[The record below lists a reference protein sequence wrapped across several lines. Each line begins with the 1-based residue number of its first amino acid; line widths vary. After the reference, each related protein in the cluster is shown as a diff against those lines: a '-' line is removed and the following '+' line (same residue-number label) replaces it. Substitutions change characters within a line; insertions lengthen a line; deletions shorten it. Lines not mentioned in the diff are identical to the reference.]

1 MISVSGKYWE
11 EIKTEKR
18 LLDKVK
24 IDHNLNEFQ
33 AKLIIERNFT
43 EEELLSIRN
52 KVTLKNPFF
61 KKKDFLSACE
71 LLELHIKKKNRI
83 LIIGDYDV
91 DGCLSTVLMV
101 NFLKKNQAK
110 VKYFIPDRFKD
121 GYGASEKLIRKLISS
136 DKPELI
142 IFLDCGSS
150 SYNAIKF
157 INSKNISSLII
168 DHHNINKPYPS
179 SDVIINP
186 KKICDYN
193 KHDYLCTVF
202 LTYLFIDLY
211 IKKNQ
216 LNISIKDDQI
226 YVLIATVADV
236 MPIRGINRFLALNV
250 INNFDVNNNFILS
263 NLFKILKVK
272 KKLEL
277 DDLAYLIA
285 PILNSAGRLSNANQI
300 VELFTTQSNDI
311 KIKILKKIFELN
323 QKRKLIEKRF
333 LLNFQF
339 NNLHKLKG
347 VLFIYEPNIPEGIIG
362 IIASRIKEYYNRPC
376 IVLTNSNDIIK
387 GSARS
392 TLNFDIGKFI
402 NNAVDEKII
411 LSGGGHNLAA
421 GVSLLKSKIE
431 IFKKFINK
439 YYEKNTPLLINYYTS
454 KIFPNSINKKLI
466 NEINILGP
474 FGNKNVNPIFLIE
487 NVKIVKPKIIKER
500 FISCLIKYNNKF
512 IKAMSFNHLNTKISY
527 EILNSKN
534 KFDILVNIRENKWNN
549 KSIIEVEI
557 IDLIKNINKT

>member
-1 MISVSGKYWE
+1 MKSISGKYWE

-18 LLDKVK
+18 LVDKVK
-24 IDHNLNEFQ
+24 VDHNLNTFQ
-33 AKLIIERNFT
+33 AKLIINRNFT
-43 EEELLSIRN
+43 EEELLSIN
-52 KVTLKNPFF
+52 NNISLKNPFINT
-61 KKKDFLSACE
+61 KDFLSACE
-71 LLELHIKKKNRI
+71 LLELHITKKNKI

-110 VKYFIPDRFKD
+110 VKYFIPDRLKD
-121 GYGASEKLIRKLISS
+121 GYGASEKLIRKLISFH
-136 DKPELI
+136 KPELI

-179 SDVIINP
+179 SDIIINP

-193 KHDYLCTVF
+193 KYDYLCTVF

-211 IKKNQ
+211 IKKNK
-216 LNISIKDDQI
+216 LKISIKDNQI

-250 INNFDVNNNFILS
+250 INNFDVNKNFILS
-263 NLFKILKVK
+263 NLFNLLNIK

-300 VELFTTQSNDI
+300 VELFTTQSDDI
-311 KIKILKKIFELN
+311 KVKILKKIFDLN
-323 QKRKLIEKRF
+323 QKRKLIEKKF

-339 NNLHKLKG
+339 NDLDKLKG

-362 IIASRIKEYYNRPC
+362 IIASRIKDYYNRPC
-376 IVLTNSNDIIK
+376 VVLTNSNDIIK

-402 NNAVDEKII
+402 NNALDEKII

-439 YYEKNTPLLINYYTS
+439 YYEKNTPSLINYYTS

-466 NEINILGP
+466 SEINILGP

-487 NVKIVKPKIIKER
+487 NVKIVKPKIVKER
-500 FISCLIKYNNKF
+500 FISCFIKYNNKF

-527 EILNSKN
+527 ELLNSKN
-534 KFDILVNIRENKWNN
+534 NFDILLNIKENKWNN
-549 KSIIEVEI
+549 KSKIEVEI

>member
-1 MISVSGKYWE
+1 MKSISGKYWE

-18 LLDKVK
+18 LVDKVK
-24 IDHNLNEFQ
+24 VDHNLNTFQ
-33 AKLIIERNFT
+33 AKLIINRNFT
-43 EEELLSIRN
+43 EEELLSIN
-52 KVTLKNPFF
+52 NNISLKNPFI
-61 KKKDFLSACE
+61 KTKDFLSACE
-71 LLELHIKKKNRI
+71 LLELHITKKNKI

-110 VKYFIPDRFKD
+110 VKYFIPDRLKD
-121 GYGASEKLIRKLISS
+121 GYGASEKLIRKLISFH
-136 DKPELI
+136 KPELI

-179 SDVIINP
+179 SDIIINP

-193 KHDYLCTVF
+193 KYDYLCTVF

-211 IKKNQ
+211 IKKNK
-216 LNISIKDDQI
+216 LKISIKDNQI

-250 INNFDVNNNFILS
+250 INNFDVNKNFILS
-263 NLFKILKVK
+263 NLFNLSNIK

-300 VELFTTQSNDI
+300 VELFTTQSDDI
-311 KIKILKKIFELN
+311 KVKILKKIFDLN
-323 QKRKLIEKRF
+323 QKRKLIEKKF

-339 NNLHKLKG
+339 NDLDKLKG

-362 IIASRIKEYYNRPC
+362 IIASRIKDYYNRPC
-376 IVLTNSNDIIK
+376 VVLTNSNDIIK

-402 NNAVDEKII
+402 NNALDEKII

-439 YYEKNTPLLINYYTS
+439 YYEKNTPSLINYYTS

-487 NVKIVKPKIIKER
+487 NVKIVKPKIVKER
-500 FISCLIKYNNKF
+500 FISCFIKYNNKF

-527 EILNSKN
+527 ELLNSKN
-534 KFDILVNIRENKWNN
+534 NFDILLNIKENKWNN
-549 KSIIEVEI
+549 KSKIEVEI

>member
-1 MISVSGKYWE
+1 MKSISGKYWE

-18 LLDKVK
+18 LVDKVK
-24 IDHNLNEFQ
+24 VDHNLNTFQ
-33 AKLIIERNFT
+33 AKLIINRNFT
-43 EEELLSIRN
+43 EEELLSIN
-52 KVTLKNPFF
+52 NNISLKNPFI
-61 KKKDFLSACE
+61 KTKDFLSACE
-71 LLELHIKKKNRI
+71 LLELHITKKNKI

-110 VKYFIPDRFKD
+110 VKYFIPDRLKD
-121 GYGASEKLIRKLISS
+121 GYGASEKLIRKLISFH
-136 DKPELI
+136 KPELI

-179 SDVIINP
+179 SDIIINP

-193 KHDYLCTVF
+193 KYDYLCTVF

-211 IKKNQ
+211 IKKNK
-216 LNISIKDDQI
+216 LKISIKDNQI

-250 INNFDVNNNFILS
+250 INNFDVNKNFILS
-263 NLFKILKVK
+263 NLFNLLNIK

-300 VELFTTQSNDI
+300 VELFTTQSDDI
-311 KIKILKKIFELN
+311 KVKILKKIFDLN
-323 QKRKLIEKRF
+323 QKRKLIEKKF

-339 NNLHKLKG
+339 NDLDKLKG

-362 IIASRIKEYYNRPC
+362 IIASRIKDYYNRPC
-376 IVLTNSNDIIK
+376 VVLTNSNDIIK

-402 NNAVDEKII
+402 NNALDEKII

-439 YYEKNTPLLINYYTS
+439 YYEKNTPSLINYYTS

-487 NVKIVKPKIIKER
+487 NVKIVKPKIVKER
-500 FISCLIKYNNKF
+500 FISCFIKYNNKF

-527 EILNSKN
+527 ELLNSKN
-534 KFDILVNIRENKWNN
+534 NFDILLNIKENKWNN
-549 KSIIEVEI
+549 KSKIEVEI

>member
-1 MISVSGKYWE
+1 MKSISGKYWE

-18 LLDKVK
+18 LVDKVK
-24 IDHNLNEFQ
+24 VDHNLNTFQ
-33 AKLIIERNFT
+33 AKLIINRNFT
-43 EEELLSIRN
+43 EEELLSIN
-52 KVTLKNPFF
+52 NNISLKNPFINT
-61 KKKDFLSACE
+61 KDFLSACE
-71 LLELHIKKKNRI
+71 LLELHITKKNKI

-110 VKYFIPDRFKD
+110 VKYFIPDRLKD
-121 GYGASEKLIRKLISS
+121 GYGASEKLIRKLISFH
-136 DKPELI
+136 KPELI

-179 SDVIINP
+179 SDIIINP

-193 KHDYLCTVF
+193 KYDYLCTVF

-211 IKKNQ
+211 IKKNK
-216 LNISIKDDQI
+216 LKISIKDNQI

-250 INNFDVNNNFILS
+250 INNFDVNKNFILS
-263 NLFKILKVK
+263 NLFNLLNIK

-300 VELFTTQSNDI
+300 VELFTTQSDDI
-311 KIKILKKIFELN
+311 KVKILKKIFDLN
-323 QKRKLIEKRF
+323 QKRKLIEKKF

-339 NNLHKLKG
+339 NDLHKLKG

-362 IIASRIKEYYNRPC
+362 IIASRIKDYYNRPC
-376 IVLTNSNDIIK
+376 VVLTNSNDIIK

-402 NNAVDEKII
+402 NNALDEKII

-439 YYEKNTPLLINYYTS
+439 YYEKNTPSLINYYTS

-487 NVKIVKPKIIKER
+487 NVKIVKPKIVKER
-500 FISCLIKYNNKF
+500 FISCFIKYNNKF

-527 EILNSKN
+527 ELLNSKN
-534 KFDILVNIRENKWNN
+534 NFDILLNIKENKWNN
-549 KSIIEVEI
+549 KSKIEVEI

>member
-1 MISVSGKYWE
+1 MKSISGKYWE

-18 LLDKVK
+18 LVDKVK
-24 IDHNLNEFQ
+24 VDHNLNTFQ
-33 AKLIIERNFT
+33 AKLIINRNFT
-43 EEELLSIRN
+43 EEELLSISN
-52 KVTLKNPFF
+52 NISLKNPFL
-61 KKKDFLSACE
+61 KTKDFVSACE
-71 LLELHIKKKNRI
+71 LLELHITKKNKI

-101 NFLKKNQAK
+101 NFLKKNHAK
-110 VKYFIPDRFKD
+110 VKYFIPDRLKD
-121 GYGASEKLIRKLISS
+121 GYGASEELIRKLISS
-136 DKPELI
+136 HKPELI
-142 IFLDCGSS
+142 IFLDCGSN

-157 INSKNISSLII
+157 IKSKNISSLII

-179 SDVIINP
+179 SNVIINP

-211 IKKNQ
+211 IKKNKQ
-216 LNISIKDDQI
+216 KISIKDDQI

-250 INNFDVNNNFILS
+250 INNFDVNKNFILS
-263 NLFKILKVK
+263 NLFNLLNVK

-300 VELFTTQSNDI
+300 VELFTTQSDDI
-311 KIKILKKIFELN
+311 KVKILKKIFDLN

-339 NNLHKLKG
+339 NDLHKLKG
-347 VLFIYEPNIPEGIIG
+347 VIFIYEPNIPEGIIG

-402 NNAVDEKII
+402 KNAVDEKII

-487 NVKIVKPKIIKER
+487 NVKIIKPKIIKER
-500 FISCLIKYNNKF
+500 FISCLIKYDNKF

-534 KFDILVNIRENKWNN
+534 KFDILVNIKENKWNN

>member
-1 MISVSGKYWE
+1 MKSISGKYWE

-18 LLDKVK
+18 LVDKVK
-24 IDHNLNEFQ
+24 VDHNLNTFQ
-33 AKLIIERNFT
+33 AKLIINRNFT
-43 EEELLSIRN
+43 EEELFSIN
-52 KVTLKNPFF
+52 NNISLKNPFI
-61 KKKDFLSACE
+61 KTKDFLSACE
-71 LLELHIKKKNRI
+71 LLELHITKKNKI

-110 VKYFIPDRFKD
+110 VKYFIPDRLKD
-121 GYGASEKLIRKLISS
+121 GYGASEKLIRKLISFH
-136 DKPELI
+136 KPELI

-179 SDVIINP
+179 SDIIINP

-193 KHDYLCTVF
+193 KYDYLCTVF

-211 IKKNQ
+211 IKKNK
-216 LNISIKDDQI
+216 LKISIKDNQI

-250 INNFDVNNNFILS
+250 INNFDVNKNFILS
-263 NLFKILKVK
+263 SLFSLLNIK

-300 VELFTTQSNDI
+300 VELFTTQSDDI
-311 KIKILKKIFELN
+311 KVKILKKIFDLN
-323 QKRKLIEKRF
+323 QKRKLIEKKF

-339 NNLHKLKG
+339 NDLHKLKG

-362 IIASRIKEYYNRPC
+362 IIASRIKDYYNRPC
-376 IVLTNSNDIIK
+376 VVLTNSNDIIK

-402 NNAVDEKII
+402 NNALDEKII

-439 YYEKNTPLLINYYTS
+439 YYEKNTPSLINYYTS

-487 NVKIVKPKIIKER
+487 NVKIVKPKIVKER
-500 FISCLIKYNNKF
+500 FISCFIKYNNKF

-527 EILNSKN
+527 ELLNSKN
-534 KFDILVNIRENKWNN
+534 NFDILLNIKENKWNN
-549 KSIIEVEI
+549 KSKIEVEI

>member
-1 MISVSGKYWE
+1 MKSISGKYWE

-18 LLDKVK
+18 LVDKVK
-24 IDHNLNEFQ
+24 VDHNLNTFQ
-33 AKLIIERNFT
+33 AKLIIDRNFT
-43 EEELLSIRN
+43 EEELLSISN
-52 KVTLKNPFF
+52 NISLKNPFL
-61 KKKDFLSACE
+61 KTNDFLSACE
-71 LLELHIKKKNRI
+71 LLKLHITKKNKI

-110 VKYFIPDRFKD
+110 VKYFIPDRLKD

-136 DKPELI
+136 HKPELI
-142 IFLDCGSS
+142 IFLDCGSN

-179 SDVIINP
+179 SDIIINP

-211 IKKNQ
+211 IKKNK
-216 LNISIKDDQI
+216 LKISIKGDQI

-250 INNFDVNNNFILS
+250 INNFDVNKNFILS
-263 NLFKILKVK
+263 NLFNLLNVK
-272 KKLEL
+272 KRLEL

-300 VELFTTQSNDI
+300 VELFTSQSDNI
-311 KIKILKKIFELN
+311 KIKILQKIFDLN
-323 QKRKLIEKRF
+323 KKRKLIEKRF

-339 NNLHKLKG
+339 DDLHKFKG

-362 IIASRIKEYYNRPC
+362 IIASRIKDYYNRPC
-376 IVLTNSNDIIK
+376 IVLTNSNNIIK

-392 TLNFDIGKFI
+392 TLNFNIGKFI
-402 NNAVDEKII
+402 NNALDEKII

-421 GVSLLKSKIE
+421 GVSLLKSKIQ

-439 YYEKNTPLLINYYTS
+439 NYEKNAPLPINYYTS
-454 KIFPNSINKKLI
+454 KILPNSINKKLI
-466 NEINILGP
+466 NEVKILGP
-474 FGNKNVNPIFLIE
+474 FGNKNINPIFLIE
-487 NVKIVKPKIIKER
+487 NVKIVKPKIINER
-500 FISCLIKYNNKF
+500 FISCLIKYDNKF

-527 EILNSKN
+527 ELLNSKN
-534 KFDILVNIRENKWNN
+534 NFDILVNIKENEWNN
-549 KSIIEVEI
+549 KSVIEVEI
-557 IDLIKNINKT
+557 IDLIININKT

>member
-1 MISVSGKYWE
+1 
-11 EIKTEKR
+11 
-18 LLDKVK
+18 
-24 IDHNLNEFQ
+24 
-33 AKLIIERNFT
+33 
-43 EEELLSIRN
+43 
-52 KVTLKNPFF
+52 
-61 KKKDFLSACE
+61 
-71 LLELHIKKKNRI
+71 
-83 LIIGDYDV
+83 
-91 DGCLSTVLMV
+91 
-101 NFLKKNQAK
+101 
-110 VKYFIPDRFKD
+110 
-121 GYGASEKLIRKLISS
+121 
-136 DKPELI
+136 
-142 IFLDCGSS
+142 
-150 SYNAIKF
+150 
-157 INSKNISSLII
+157 
-168 DHHNINKPYPS
+168 
-179 SDVIINP
+179 
-186 KKICDYN
+186 
-193 KHDYLCTVF
+193 
-202 LTYLFIDLY
+202 
-211 IKKNQ
+211 
-216 LNISIKDDQI
+216 
-226 YVLIATVADV
+226 

-250 INNFDVNNNFILS
+250 INNFDVNNNFILR

-500 FISCLIKYNNKF
+500 FISCLIKYDNKF
-512 IKAMSFNHLNTKISY
+512 IKAISFNHLNTKISY